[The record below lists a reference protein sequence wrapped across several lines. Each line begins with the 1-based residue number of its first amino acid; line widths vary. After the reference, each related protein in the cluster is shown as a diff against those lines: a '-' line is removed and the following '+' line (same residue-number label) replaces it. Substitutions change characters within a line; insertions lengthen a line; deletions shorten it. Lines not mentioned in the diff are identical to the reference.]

1 VRIARDLSARD
12 PIPAYVHLL
21 RAKDLMDR
29 SFGEPLDVRALAR
42 EAFASEA
49 HFIRSFR
56 SAFGDTPHRYLTRR
70 RVERAKEL
78 LRATDDPVT
87 EISLCVGF
95 RSLGTFSRTFRALVG
110 ESPSGYRAAWRARG
124 EPAVPFC
131 HTLMW
136 DRAVPE
142 KPDGPGGASVA
153 A

>member
-1 VRIARDLSARD
+1 VQGARD

-21 RAKDLMDR
+21 RARDLIDR
-29 SFGEPLDVRALAR
+29 AYGEPLDVRALAR

-56 SAFGDTPHRYLTRR
+56 AAFGETPHRCLQRR

-78 LRATDDPVT
+78 LRATDESVT
-87 EISLCVGF
+87 EISLRVGF
-95 RSLGTFSRTFRALVG
+95 RSLGSFSSTFRALVG
-110 ESPSGYRAAWRARG
+110 ESPSGYRADWRARG
-124 EPAVPFC
+124 EPAVPYC

-136 DRAVPE
+136 DRAVSE

-153 A
+153 T

>member
-1 VRIARDLSARD
+1 MPSARD

-21 RAKDLMDR
+21 RARDLIDR
-29 SFGEPLDVRALAR
+29 AYGEPLDVPALAR

-56 SAFGDTPHRYLTRR
+56 AAFGEPPHRYLQRR

-78 LRATDDPVT
+78 LRATDESVT
-87 EISLCVGF
+87 EISLRVGF
-95 RSLGTFSRTFRALVG
+95 RSLGTFSRTFRSLAG

-124 EPAVPFC
+124 KPVVPYC

-136 DRAVPE
+136 DTAVPE
-142 KPDGPGGASVA
+142 KPERPGGGSVA

>member
-1 VRIARDLSARD
+1 VPD

-21 RAKDLMDR
+21 RAKDLIDR
-29 SFGEPLDVRALAR
+29 AYGEPLEVRTLAR

-56 SAFGDTPHRYLTRR
+56 AAFGETPHRYLQRR

-78 LRATDDPVT
+78 LRGTGDSVT
-87 EISLCVGF
+87 EISLAVGF
-95 RSLGTFSRTFRALVG
+95 RSLGSFSTTFRQLTGA
-110 ESPSGYRAAWRARG
+110 SPSGYRAAWRSA
-124 EPAVPFC
+124 PAIPAC

-136 DRAVPE
+136 NRAVSE
-142 KPDGPGGASVA
+142 KPDGAGGASVA

>member
-1 VRIARDLSARD
+1 VPARD

-21 RAKDLMDR
+21 RAKDLIDR
-29 SFGEPLDVRALAR
+29 AYGEPLDVPSLAQ

-56 SAFGDTPHRYLTRR
+56 AAFGETPHRCLQRR

-78 LRATDDPVT
+78 LRATDDTVT
-87 EISLCVGF
+87 EISLAVGF
-95 RSLGTFSRTFRALVG
+95 RSLGTFSRTFHALAG
-110 ESPSGYRAAWRARG
+110 RSPSAYRAAWRERG
-124 EPAVPFC
+124 EPAVPGC

-136 DRAVPE
+136 DSAVPE
-142 KPDGPGGASVA
+142 KPERAGGASVA

>member
-1 VRIARDLSARD
+1 VPARD

-21 RAKDLMDR
+21 RARDLIDR
-29 SFGEPLDVRALAR
+29 AYGEPLDVAALAR

-56 SAFGDTPHRYLTRR
+56 AAFGETPHRCLQRR
-70 RVERAKEL
+70 RIERAKEL
-78 LRATDDPVT
+78 LRATDETIT
-87 EISLCVGF
+87 EVSLSVGF
-95 RSLGTFSRTFRALVG
+95 RSLGTFSRTFRELTG
-110 ESPSGYRAAWRARG
+110 ESPSGYRAAWRARVA
-124 EPAVPFC
+124 PAVPSC

-142 KPDGPGGASVA
+142 KPDGAGGASVA

>member
-1 VRIARDLSARD
+1 VPARD

-21 RAKDLMDR
+21 RAKDLIDR
-29 SFGEPLDVRALAR
+29 AYGEPLDVRALAQ

-56 SAFGDTPHRYLTRR
+56 SAFGETPGRYLQRR

-78 LRATDDPVT
+78 LRATDGSVT
-87 EISLCVGF
+87 EISLEVGF
-95 RSLGTFSRTFRALVG
+95 RSLGTFSRTFHALTG
-110 ESPSGYRAAWRARG
+110 ASPSGYRAAWRTHG
-124 EPAVPFC
+124 MPAVPYC

-142 KPDGPGGASVA
+142 KPDGAGGGSVA